1 MWKRQL
7 TTLPGIRTPLNM
19 AWAITLGGLLMI
31 SSPSLAYEEENDFQG
46 GALMG
51 IVSLNTPLPAPKRY
65 NLVVSPDPYFCGRI
79 SDGRGW
85 RLSPFLQPG
94 TDHTLP
100 GIVVYI
106 KDIKKGK
113 PTDSQAPIV
122 KTQNCRFSPYIS
134 VVRHN
139 EVITFQNWD
148 PVIHRLEVFQPS
160 IQGARLLIHEDLQR
174 NPNSQKSDFLAMGK
188 QGKHLPGAKITYKA
202 KTSGPLIF
210 RCSYHDYMEGWS
222 LILEHPYFF
231 ITRQDGTFS
240 ITDIPVGTYTL
251 IAWHPSGTAEKVI
264 QVKSAQTLNIT
275 LDFQP
280 TPVTTNTQTDSKS
293 NPFGI
298 DLIGDS
304 RIVPTVK
311 RQQWN
316 E

>member
-1 MWKRQL
+1 MWKRRL
-7 TTLPGIRTPLNM
+7 NLLYGIRTPLN
-19 AWAITLGGLLMI
+19 AVWAITLGGLLMI
-31 SSPSLAYEEENDFQG
+31 SSPVLAYEEKKDFQG
-46 GALMG
+46 GTLMG
-51 IVSLNTPLPAPKRY
+51 VVSLKTSLPTPRRH
-65 NLVVSPDPYFCGRI
+65 NLVVYPDPYFCGRV
-79 SDGRGW
+79 SDGHGW

-113 PTDSQAPIV
+113 PTDAQTPII
-122 KTQNCRFSPYIS
+122 KTQDCRFSPYIS
-134 VVRHN
+134 VVGRN
-139 EVITFQNWD
+139 KVITFQNWD
-148 PVIHRLEVFQPS
+148 PVIHRVEVFQPS
-160 IQGARLLIHEDLQR
+160 IEGARLLIHEDLQR
-174 NPNSQKSDFLAMGK
+174 NPNSQKSDFLTMGK
-188 QGKHLPGAKITYKA
+188 QGNHVPGSKIIYTVQ
-202 KTSGPLIF
+202 TSGPLIF

-231 ITRQDGTFS
+231 ITRKDGTFS
-240 ITDIPVGTYTL
+240 ITDIPSGTYTL

-264 QVKSAQTLNIT
+264 QVQSAQTLNIT
-275 LDFQP
+275 LDFRP
-280 TPVTTNTQTDSKS
+280 TPVKTDLQTESKA

-304 RIVPTVK
+304 RIVPTVE